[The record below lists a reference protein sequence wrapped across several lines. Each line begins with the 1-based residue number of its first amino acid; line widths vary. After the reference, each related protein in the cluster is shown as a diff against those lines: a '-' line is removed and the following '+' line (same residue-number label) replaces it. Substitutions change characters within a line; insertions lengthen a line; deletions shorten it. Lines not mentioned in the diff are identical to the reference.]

1 LHSIFEKLERAPGV
15 EAVGMASSAP
25 MSGVYNGTEVKRA
38 DRPELE
44 YHSMFNSVSGNYFSA
59 LGIPLLRGRVISDRD
74 DFTNDLNFTND
85 QLVVIINEA
94 LAKRIFPNENPLGK
108 RLRFWNYEGRDLE
121 WEIIGIVG
129 NVRQMR
135 LDDAFLDRFYIPQA
149 FFSQGGSLVVRTKG
163 EPLALAES
171 VRKEILA
178 LDSEVPVSNV
188 RTMEQVISGSLSD
201 RRFTL
206 TLLGIFAGAA
216 LGLAVIG
223 LYGVMAYAVTQR
235 THEIGVRM
243 AMGARRADVLWLVLR
258 QGMWLTTLGLAV
270 GLAGA
275 LALTRVLRNHLYEIG
290 PTDATTFVSVSL
302 LLALVALLA
311 CLIPARR
318 AMNVDPVV
326 ALRQE

>member
-1 LHSIFEKLERAPGV
+1 
-15 EAVGMASSAP
+15 M
-25 MSGVYNGTEVKRA
+25 KRA
-38 DRPELE
+38 DRPEQD
-44 YHSMFNSVSGNYFSA
+44 YHSTFNSVSGNYFSA
-59 LGIPLLRGRVISDRD
+59 LGIPLLRGRVFSERD
-74 DFTNDLNFTND
+74 DFTNELNFAKERIN

-94 LAKRIFPNENPLGK
+94 LAKKIFPNEDPLGK
-108 RLRFWNYEGRDLE
+108 RVRFFDYRRPRSG
-121 WEIIGIVG
+121 VG
-129 NVRQMR
+129 NHRDCRECSTESDWTTPGWIASISRKPSSGRPAVWSCGRR
-135 LDDAFLDRFYIPQA
+135 A
-149 FFSQGGSLVVRTKG
+149 

-171 VRKEILA
+171 IRKEILA
-178 LDSEVPVSNV
+178 LDSEVPLSNI

-235 THEIGVRM
+235 THEIGIRI
-243 AMGARRADVLWLVLR
+243 ALGAQRADVLWLVLR
-258 QGMWLTTLGLAV
+258 QGMRLTTLGLAV

-275 LALTRVLRNHLYEIG
+275 VALTRVLRNHLYEIG

-302 LLALVALLA
+302 LLVLVALLA

-318 AMNVDPVV
+318 ATKVDPMV